1 VTGGA
6 WIGWRQDED
15 GVVVLTLDAPVAD
28 ANRFS
33 ADFSD
38 VLEQVVE
45 RIETTKDQLSGI
57 VIAST
62 KSSFCLDS
70 DPSGVLRAE
79 RTQAGALSAVLAR
92 DAALLRRLELCGRP
106 VVATIAGDAVG
117 DGFALALAAHRR
129 LAVDEPTFQLGLPQ
143 VRLGLLPGRG
153 GLTRVVRLLGISE
166 ALTEVL
172 LEGKLLGVERC
183 AKLGLIDELVESPD
197 ALLPAAKAWIAAGGA
212 PRQPW
217 DREDYRMPGGTPSSA
232 RLAQFLPA
240 YPANLRKQLRGAN
253 FPAPRHIMAAT
264 VEGAQLDLDG
274 AVTVETRYLVDLMC
288 GQVAKNMVQAF
299 HVDLAQAEGRRRAA
313 GAAPVSPPRGAV
325 LGAGMMGSAIAYLV
339 AAAGVDVVLRDVSLA
354 GAEHGRSYAEGV
366 VGRGVERG
374 RMAAAEG
381 EAVLARITPTDSLS
395 AADGVDLVIEA
406 VFEDAQLKADVLRE
420 IDAHAAPDALIA
432 SNTSTL
438 PITGLAESVSRPADF
453 VGLHFFSPAERM
465 PLLEI
470 IAGKQTSAE
479 TVARALDV
487 AALLGKTPIV
497 VNDSRGFFTS
507 RVISSFIDEALA
519 MLTEGV
525 PAASVE
531 QASLQAGYPAAVLQ
545 LTDELSLELMR
556 KIRNQYKLAAAAEGV
571 PWESVPAERLV
582 DAMLDTHGRAGRAAG
597 AGFYDYADG
606 KRTGLWPGLSKLAPT
621 PSALPPLRE
630 LEERMLF
637 IEALESTRCRDEG
650 VIESV
655 ADANVGSIL
664 GIGFPAWTGGVLQ
677 YINAYPGG
685 PAGFVSRARE
695 LSQRHGSRFEPPDS
709 LVALAARGGRFSD

>member
-313 GAAPVSPPRGAV
+313 GAAPFRPQRVAV
-325 LGAGMMGSAIAYLV
+325 LGDRLPRGGSWS
-339 AAAGVDVVLRDVSLA
+339 R
-354 GAEHGRSYAEGV
+354 
-366 VGRGVERG
+366 RG
-374 RMAAAEG
+374 
-381 EAVLARITPTDSLS
+381 LAR
-395 AADGVDLVIEA
+395 
-406 VFEDAQLKADVLRE
+406 
-420 IDAHAAPDALIA
+420 
-432 SNTSTL
+432 
-438 PITGLAESVSRPADF
+438 
-453 VGLHFFSPAERM
+453 
-465 PLLEI
+465 
-470 IAGKQTSAE
+470 
-479 TVARALDV
+479 
-487 AALLGKTPIV
+487 
-497 VNDSRGFFTS
+497 
-507 RVISSFIDEALA
+507 
-519 MLTEGV
+519 
-525 PAASVE
+525 
-531 QASLQAGYPAAVLQ
+531 
-545 LTDELSLELMR
+545 
-556 KIRNQYKLAAAAEGV
+556 
-571 PWESVPAERLV
+571 
-582 DAMLDTHGRAGRAAG
+582 
-597 AGFYDYADG
+597 
-606 KRTGLWPGLSKLAPT
+606 
-621 PSALPPLRE
+621 
-630 LEERMLF
+630 
-637 IEALESTRCRDEG
+637 
-650 VIESV
+650 
-655 ADANVGSIL
+655 
-664 GIGFPAWTGGVLQ
+664 
-677 YINAYPGG
+677 
-685 PAGFVSRARE
+685 
-695 LSQRHGSRFEPPDS
+695 RF
-709 LVALAARGGRFSD
+709 ARGGRARQELRRGRRRPRSRARTHGRGRRRGGARADYADRLAERSRRRGSGDRGSLRGRAAQGRCAARDRRPRRSGRADRFQHLDASDNGVG